1 MTRCVLADDHPA
13 LLAAVG
19 DYLAENGYDVV
30 ARAAD
35 GSAALRHI
43 EREQPDVALVDYR
56 MPGCFGGELIGRIR
70 EVSPETRVA
79 VYTAEVDPAIV
90 QETLS
95 AGADAVVLKEAPM
108 ADLVRAL
115 RAVVDGGRYVDPAL
129 AGRAVRPERAS
140 SRLTERELDVLRL
153 LAEGLTHEEIG
164 ARLSIASETVRTHA
178 RKAAD
183 RLGAKTRTQAVASAI
198 RLGLV

>member
-1 MTRCVLADDHPA
+1 VTRCVLADDHPA

-56 MPGCFGGELIGRIR
+56 MPGCFGGELIERIR
-70 EVSPETRVA
+70 AISPETRVA
-79 VYTAEVDPAIV
+79 VYTAEVDPGIV
-90 QETLS
+90 QETLA
-95 AGADAVVLKEAPM
+95 AGTDAVVLKEAPM

-115 RAVVDGGRYVDPAL
+115 REVANGGRYVDPAL
-129 AGRAVRPERAS
+129 AGRAVGPEPAS
-140 SRLTERELDVLRL
+140 TRLTERELDVLRL
-153 LAEGLTHEEIG
+153 LAEGLSHEEIG
-164 ARLSIASETVRTHA
+164 ARLSIASETVRTHS
-178 RKAAD
+178 RKAAE

>member
-35 GSAALRHI
+35 GAAALRHI
-43 EREQPDVALVDYR
+43 ERERPEVALLDYR
-56 MPGCFGGELIGRIR
+56 MPGCFGGALVSKIKEI
-70 EVSPETRVA
+70 SPETRVA
-79 VYTAEVDPAIV
+79 VYTAEADAAIV
-90 QETLS
+90 AETLA

-115 RAVVDGGRYVDPAL
+115 ASIERGQPYVDPAL
-129 AGRAVRPERAS
+129 ASAAVSAKPAGTK
-140 SRLTERELDVLRL
+140 LTPRELDVLRL
-153 LAEGLTHEEIG
+153 LAEGLSHEEIG
-164 ARLSIASETVRTHA
+164 ARLGIAAETVRTHS

-183 RLGAKTRTQAVASAI
+183 RLGARTRTQAVASAI
-198 RLGLV
+198 RLGFV

>member
-35 GSAALRHI
+35 GTAALRYI
-43 EREQPDVALVDYR
+43 ERERPQVALLDYR
-56 MPGCFGGELIGRIR
+56 MPGCSGAELVRRIK
-70 EVSPETRVA
+70 EISPETRIA
-79 VYTAEVDPAIV
+79 VYTAEADAAIV
-90 QETLS
+90 AETLA

-115 RAVVDGGRYVDPAL
+115 ASIASGRPYVDPAL
-129 AGRAVRPERAS
+129 ASAAVAGKPAGS
-140 SRLTERELDVLRL
+140 KLTPRELDVLRL
-153 LAEGLTHEEIG
+153 IAEGLTHEEIG
-164 ARLSIASETVRTHA
+164 ARLSIAAETVRTHS

-183 RLGAKTRTQAVASAI
+183 RLGARTRTQAVATAI

>member
-35 GSAALRHI
+35 GSQALRHI
-43 EREQPDVALVDYR
+43 ERERPEVALVDYR

-115 RAVVDGGRYVDPAL
+115 RAVVDGRRYVDPAL
-129 AGRAVRPERAS
+129 AGRAVGPEPAS

-153 LAEGLTHEEIG
+153 LAEGLSHEEIG
-164 ARLSIASETVRTHA
+164 ARLSIASETVRTHS

>member
-19 DYLAENGYDVV
+19 DYLAANGYDVV

-35 GSAALRHI
+35 GAAALRHI
-43 EREQPDVALVDYR
+43 ERERPEVALLDYR
-56 MPGCFGGELIGRIR
+56 MPGCFGGELVSKIKAI
-70 EVSPETRVA
+70 SPETRVA
-79 VYTAEVDPAIV
+79 VYTADADAAIV
-90 QETLS
+90 AETLA

-115 RAVVDGGRYVDPAL
+115 GSIERGQPYVDPAL
-129 AGRAVRPERAS
+129 ASAAMGAQPTGTK
-140 SRLTERELDVLRL
+140 LTPRELDVLRL
-153 LAEGLTHEEIG
+153 LAEGLSHEEIG
-164 ARLSIASETVRTHA
+164 ARLSIAAETVRTHS

-183 RLGAKTRTQAVASAI
+183 RLGARTRTQAVASAI
-198 RLGLV
+198 RLGFV

>member
-35 GSAALRHI
+35 GRAALRHI
-43 EREQPDVALVDYR
+43 ERERPEVALVDYR
-56 MPGCFGGELIGRIR
+56 MPGCFGGELVGRIR
-70 EVSPETRVA
+70 EVSPDTRVA
-79 VYTAEVDPAIV
+79 VYTAELDPAIV
-90 QETLS
+90 QETLA

-115 RAVVDGGRYVDPAL
+115 RAVETGGRYIDPVL
-129 AGRAVRPERAS
+129 AGRAARPEPAAT
-140 SRLTERELDVLRL
+140 RLTERELDVLRL
-153 LAEGLTHEEIG
+153 LAEGLSHEEIG
-164 ARLSIASETVRTHA
+164 ARLSIASETVRTHS